1 MSSAALTVA
10 PSFSSWS
17 FCDLDDWYTV
27 LQHQFP
33 GNRYFLHLLQ
43 AELDRRLAV
52 MPLQPGDPELEAMV
66 AAAERS
72 WSAQPSLINSIDW
85 LV

>member
-1 MSSAALTVA
+1 VA

-27 LQHQFP
+27 LQNQFP
-33 GNRYFLHLLQ
+33 GNRYFLPLLQ
-43 AELDRRLAV
+43 AELDRRLAA
-52 MPLQPGDPELEAMV
+52 MPLQPADPELEAMV

-72 WSAQPSLINSIDW
+72 WSPQPSLINSIDW

>member
-17 FCDLDDWYTV
+17 FCDLDDWCTV
-27 LQHQFP
+27 LQNQFP
-33 GNRYFLHLLQ
+33 GNRYFLPLLQ
-43 AELDRRLAV
+43 AELDRRLAA
-52 MPLQPGDPELEAMV
+52 MPLQPADPELEAMV

-72 WSAQPSLINSIDW
+72 WSPQVRPMNPIDW